1 MRGVSII
8 LAVTIMAVLAP
19 SGAAAKSAVS
29 RAQSKYTHQ
38 TPAAE
43 RTKLA
48 TPTATTSPVAKAATR
63 PALTAGYAIE
73 IVVKSMNQL

>member
-8 LAVTIMAVLAP
+8 LAVTIITVLAP

-29 RAQSKYTHQ
+29 RAQSKYAHQ
-38 TPAAE
+38 LPAAE

-48 TPTATTSPVAKAATR
+48 TPTATTSPVAKVATSPR
-63 PALTAGYAIE
+63 
-73 IVVKSMNQL
+73 